1 MNVMHR
7 HCLLLAAT
15 ILFLGANTSYAQAPL
30 EPAQM
35 PANTTFYFVWRG
47 QPNAE
52 LRKTNSIAALWDDPG
67 FAPVRS
73 SVTNAILKNSEEKPT
88 GDRLTRQQIEE
99 YASLLENAFVV
110 GYLSDPQKKR
120 AEPPNDSSD
129 ATTKAT
135 PWNGMFL
142 VYDRSGKEAILSK
155 AVLSLRSSEKEP
167 PQVSQTTI
175 AGVPVLKVLRK
186 TGVTYWV
193 ENGKYAVSA
202 NEPAVLEE
210 ILGRL
215 GGKSR
220 SSAVLTDSAAYKEAH
235 SVLGPGQV
243 EFFLRVPDLKNLAPE
258 SATGGFRLRPM
269 VEALKLDSIH
279 SFCGRVLM
287 EGAKTRVQAI
297 AIGDTAPG
305 SLFDIWDKGSAAPP
319 ALSFVPADAVS
330 YSDTEIDLSGLY
342 DIVKRVAASILPP
355 GQQGNINMFEMM
367 AQAKLGQ
374 SLSSALAVLTGEF
387 ASLQTSP
394 SLDNNKQIYLIGIH
408 DKPGAVKLIHT
419 LLSDKIASERAEGD
433 VTYMKISAGG
443 SSSAAGTAQW
453 DFYHVAATSDYLVI
467 GARLEAVREVLAKR
481 SQSVGAG
488 LANTQEF
495 KAARSQ
501 FPATINGLGY
511 FDFRE
516 VDWQAFKARLI
527 AEANKTPAAKRAP
540 GAGKS
545 ATATPTP
552 SWLLDVNPEVFA
564 RHLHVASSA
573 SWKDAQGLHFD
584 EWIE

>member
-1 MNVMHR
+1 MKVLQKHYW
-7 HCLLLAAT
+7 LLAAT
-15 ILFLGANTSYAQAPL
+15 ILFLGANAASAQAPL

-35 PANTTFYFVWRG
+35 PANTTFYLVWRG

-73 SVTNAILKNSEEKPT
+73 SITNAILKNSEEKPT
-88 GDRLTRQQIEE
+88 ENRLTRQQIEE
-99 YASLLENAFVV
+99 YASLLENAFVL

-120 AEPPNDSSD
+120 AEASDDSS
-129 ATTKAT
+129 AAKT
-135 PWNGMFL
+135 WNGMFF

-167 PQVSQTTI
+167 PQISQMTI
-175 AGVPVLKVLRK
+175 AGVPVLKVQRK

-193 ENGKYAVSA
+193 EHGKHAVSA

-215 GGKSR
+215 AGKPS
-220 SSAVLTDSAAYKEAH
+220 SSAALTDSPAYKEAH
-235 SVLGPGQV
+235 SVLGSGQV
-243 EFFLRVPDLKNLAPE
+243 EFFLRVPDLKNLAPD
-258 SATGGFRLRPM
+258 SAAGGFRVRPM
-269 VEALKLDSIH
+269 VEALKVDSIH
-279 SFCGRVLM
+279 SLCGRVLM
-287 EGAKTRVQAI
+287 EGAKTRVQAV
-297 AIGDTAPG
+297 ALGDTAPG
-305 SLFDIWDKGSAAPP
+305 SLFDIWDKGSAAP
-319 ALSFVPADAVS
+319 ASLNFVPANAVS
-330 YSDTEIDLSGLY
+330 YSDTQIDLNGLY
-342 DIVKRVAASILPP
+342 DIAKRIAASILPP
-355 GQQGNINMFEMM
+355 GQQGNINMLEMM

-374 SLSSALAVLTGEF
+374 SLSSALALLTGEF

-394 SLDNNKQIYLIGIH
+394 SLDNNKQIYLIGIR

-419 LLSDKIASERAEGD
+419 LFSDKINSERAEGD
-433 VTYMKISAGG
+433 ITFMKISTGG

-467 GARLEAVREVLAKR
+467 APRLEAVREVLAKR
-481 SQSVGAG
+481 SQTAGAS
-488 LANTQEF
+488 LATAPGFQ
-495 KAARSQ
+495 AARAQ

-511 FDFRE
+511 FDFHK

-527 AEANKTPAAKRAP
+527 AEANKSTAKP
-540 GAGKS
+540 SSSAGKS
-545 ATATPTP
+545 AATPTP
-552 SWLLDVNPEVFA
+552 SWMLDVNPEVFA

-573 SWKDAQGLHFD
+573 SWKDGQGLHFD